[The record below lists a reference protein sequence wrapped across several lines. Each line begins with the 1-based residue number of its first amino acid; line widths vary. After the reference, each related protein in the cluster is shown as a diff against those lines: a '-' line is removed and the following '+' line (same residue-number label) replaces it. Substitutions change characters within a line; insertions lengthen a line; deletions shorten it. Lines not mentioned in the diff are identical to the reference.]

1 MSSARP
7 VFVRNF
13 SLVVSHYREDNDC
26 RERCWTGA
34 SRFRAKDMKIEF
46 TYSVGRALLRLT
58 DQTTTIEID
67 GDTITYER
75 LREAERKFLA
85 RFRGEERENQLIEW
99 KSGPTEGDGR
109 YSEYRAYLP
118 LSE

>member
-1 MSSARP
+1 
-7 VFVRNF
+7 
-13 SLVVSHYREDNDC
+13 
-26 RERCWTGA
+26 
-34 SRFRAKDMKIEF
+34 MKIEF
-46 TYSVGRALLRLT
+46 TYTVGRALLRLT

>member
-1 MSSARP
+1 
-7 VFVRNF
+7 
-13 SLVVSHYREDNDC
+13 
-26 RERCWTGA
+26 
-34 SRFRAKDMKIEF
+34 MKIEF

-75 LREAERKFLA
+75 LREAERNFLA
-85 RFRGEERENQLIEW
+85 RFRGEERENKLIEW